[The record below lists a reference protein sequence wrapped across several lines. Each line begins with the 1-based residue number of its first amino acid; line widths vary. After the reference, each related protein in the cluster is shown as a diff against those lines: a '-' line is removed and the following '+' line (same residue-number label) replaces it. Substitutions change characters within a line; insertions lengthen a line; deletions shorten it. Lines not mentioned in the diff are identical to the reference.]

1 MLKEIHKAIKESSLS
16 VEHKKYVMALV
27 FQDIANKEVNAVLQD
42 LEEPKMAD
50 PKASL
55 DVGEGAE

>member
-1 MLKEIHKAIKESSLS
+1 MLKEIHKVIKESSLS

-42 LEEPKMAD
+42 LEEPKVSD
-50 PKASL
+50 PKA
-55 DVGEGAE
+55 DVDLSEGAE